1 MNTIQNEFEEA
12 KKYMIE
18 IDDRINTIVKITPK
32 NVAKVEAMIK
42 NDSAYLRSGD
52 KNAKPQTSNKG
63 NINYTGSSA
72 YWIIQLKDILI
83 NGKKI
88 SSAEYTYEKCIQ
100 ESINAIDR
108 ENSTHLNA
116 DSVGRKEI
124 LNRIVKIEKHKLI
137 TLLKEPDKNNY
148 ELIRK
153 ISEKTS
159 GQRENFS
166 FATKFCHYMCFYLFE
181 GSQEQDNFS
190 IYDGVLVNALPKYC
204 KKYNIKFNKKEIRKN
219 YKTYLNIIDKIRE
232 KAHQEYGEWI
242 SRNGFDHLVWYF
254 HKGRIW

>member
-1 MNTIQNEFEEA
+1 MNTIKNEFEEA
-12 KKYMIE
+12 KKYMLE
-18 IDDRINTIVKITPK
+18 IDNRINTIVKITPK

-52 KNAKPQTSNKG
+52 KNAKPQTSKK
-63 NINYTGSSA
+63 NINYPGSSA

-100 ESINAIDR
+100 EAINAIDR

-124 LNRIVKIEKHKLI
+124 LDRIIKIEKHKLI

-159 GQRENFS
+159 GRRENFS

-190 IYDGVLVNALPKYC
+190 IYDGVLVNALPQYC
-204 KKYNIKFNKKEIRKN
+204 EKYNIKFDKKEIRKS
-219 YKTYLNIIDKIRE
+219 YKTYLDIIDKIRE
-232 KAHQEYGEWI
+232 KANQEYGERI
-242 SRNGFDHLVWYF
+242 SRNGFDHLIWYF
-254 HKGRIW
+254 HKGRI